1 MKKQEKFYT
10 IGVRFARGPDKIY
23 TYKVRKGAKVHL
35 GQELVADTP
44 FGTTLV
50 FVVRIDKT
58 PQKPE
63 EDRFI
68 VLKYIEKKVVA
79 L

>member
-1 MKKQEKFYT
+1 MKKRTKPLST
-10 IGVRFARGPDKIY
+10 IGVRFPETPVKVY
-23 TYKVRKGAKVHL
+23 TYQIPRGSKVHL

-44 FGTTLV
+44 RGPAVV

-58 PQKPE
+58 PQKFE
-63 EDRFI
+63 FMLKTIDR
-68 VLKYIEKKVVA
+68 KAVA